1 MYKQV
6 PNSKFINRVDGKFES
21 VSAKELFEGKRVV
34 LFGLPGAFTPTCSEF
49 QLPGFD
55 TKYNEFTAL
64 GIDAIY
70 CVSVND
76 GFVMNAWAKEL
87 GILNVQLLA
96 DGNCEWT
103 DAIGMT
109 VQKLNLGFGRRSWR
123 YAMVIND
130 NEIEQWF
137 VEAGKQDD
145 CGEDPYVETTPEKV
159 LEYLQ
164 S

>member
-1 MYKQV
+1 MYSHV
-6 PNSKFINRVDGKFES
+6 PDSIFVNRVDGKFES
-21 VSAKELFEGKRVV
+21 VSSRELFEGKRVV
-34 LFGLPGAFTPTCSEF
+34 VFGLPGAFTPTCSEF

-55 TKYNEFTAL
+55 TKYNEFTSL

-96 DGNCEWT
+96 DGNCSWT
-103 DAIGMT
+103 DAIGMA
-109 VQKLNLGFGRRSWR
+109 VQKQNLGFGRRSWR
-123 YAMVIND
+123 YAVVIND
-130 NEIEQWF
+130 NEVEKWF
-137 VEAGKQDD
+137 VESGKADD
-145 CGEDPYVETTPEKV
+145 CATDPYEESTPEKV

>member
-1 MYKQV
+1 MTSI
-6 PNSKFINRVDGKFES
+6 PDSKFVNRVDGEFQT
-21 VSAKELFEGKRVV
+21 VSATKLFEGKRVV
-34 LFGLPGAFTPTCSEF
+34 VFGLPGAFTPTCSEQ

-55 TKYNEFTAL
+55 TKYNEFTAA
-64 GIDAIY
+64 GIDDVY

-103 DAIGMT
+103 EAVGMA
-109 VQKLNLGFGRRSWR
+109 VDKLNLGFGRRSWR
-123 YAMVIND
+123 YAVVINN
-130 NEIEQWF
+130 NEFEKWF
-137 VEAGKQDD
+137 VESGKQTD
-145 CGEDPYVETTPEKV
+145 CPTDPYEASTPEAV

-164 S
+164 L

>member
-1 MYKQV
+1 MTNIPDSNFV
-6 PNSKFINRVDGKFES
+6 NRVDGEFQT
-21 VSAKELFEGKRVV
+21 VSAYNLFRGKRVV
-34 LFGLPGAFTPTCSEF
+34 VFGLPGAFTPTCSEK

-55 TKYNEFTAL
+55 TKYNEFTAA
-64 GIDAIY
+64 GIDAVY

-103 DAIGMT
+103 DAVGMA
-109 VQKLNLGFGRRSWR
+109 VDKLNLGFGRRSWR
-123 YAMVIND
+123 YAVVINN
-130 NEIEQWF
+130 NEFEQWF
-137 VEAGKQDD
+137 VEPGKEND
-145 CGEDPYVETTPEKV
+145 CSTDPYGASTPEAV

>member
-1 MYKQV
+1 MTNIPDSNFV
-6 PNSKFINRVDGKFES
+6 NRVDGEFQT
-21 VSAKELFEGKRVV
+21 VSAHNLFRGKRVV
-34 LFGLPGAFTPTCSEF
+34 VFGLPGAFTPTCSEK

-55 TKYNEFTAL
+55 TKYNEFTSA
-64 GIDAIY
+64 GIDSIY

-103 DAIGMT
+103 DAVGMA
-109 VQKLNLGFGRRSWR
+109 VNKLNLGFGRRSWR
-123 YAMVIND
+123 YAVVIND
-130 NEIEQWF
+130 NEIEKWF
-137 VEAGKQDD
+137 IEPGKGNDHPT
-145 CGEDPYVETTPEKV
+145 DPYEVSTPEAV

>member
-1 MYKQV
+1 MTFI
-6 PNSKFINRVDGKFES
+6 PDSKFVNRVDGEFQT
-21 VSAKELFEGKRVV
+21 VSAHKLFEGKRVV
-34 LFGLPGAFTPTCSEF
+34 VFGLPGAFTPTCSEQ

-55 TKYNEFTAL
+55 TKYNEFTAA
-64 GIDAIY
+64 GIDAVY

-103 DAIGMT
+103 DAVGMA
-109 VQKLNLGFGRRSWR
+109 VDKLNLGFGRRSWR
-123 YAMVIND
+123 YAVVINN
-130 NEIEQWF
+130 NEFEQWF
-137 VEAGKQDD
+137 VEPGKEND
-145 CGEDPYVETTPEKV
+145 CSTDPYGASTPEAV